1 MAQANDVTKRTVPL
15 GFKILLGGSLAINL
29 AVVGVFAGA
38 AFRKGEDRPQ
48 RSGGQIN
55 YARPYIQALP
65 REDRR
70 AILEAMR
77 PSKKGEDRA
86 TRRALYQE
94 VTDILRV
101 ETFDRQAIE
110 AVLLK
115 QTEVTLSGQR
125 AAQVQWLNRIEDMG
139 TKTVANDL
147 DNARVWF
154 NNVGLPCGDLMHK
167 ILCYLDPKAYH
178 AMVCSCREN
187 RIVANQV

>member
-15 GFKILLGGSLAINL
+15 GFKILFGVSLAINL
-29 AVVGVFAGA
+29 AMIGVFAGA

-48 RSGGQIN
+48 RGGGQIN

-77 PSKKGEDRA
+77 PSKRGEDRA

-94 VTDILRV
+94 VTNILRIK
-101 ETFDRQAIE
+101 TFDRQAIE

-125 AAQVQWLNRIEDMG
+125 AAQVQWLNRIEEMG
-139 TKTVANDL
+139 TQERRAYADAVEDVLK
-147 DNARVWF
+147 R
-154 NNVGLPCGDLMHK
+154 GPPHK
-167 ILCYLDPKAYH
+167 RKPK
-178 AMVCSCREN
+178 SD
-187 RIVANQV
+187 

>member
-1 MAQANDVTKRTVPL
+1 MAQAYDVTKRTVPL
-15 GFKILLGGSLAINL
+15 GFKILLGVSLAINL
-29 AVVGVFAGA
+29 AVIGVFAGA

-48 RSGGQIN
+48 RDGQIN

-77 PSKKGEDRA
+77 PSKRGEDRA

-101 ETFDRQAIE
+101 ETFDRQAVE

-125 AAQVQWLNRIEDMG
+125 AAQVQWLNRIEEMG
-139 TKTVANDL
+139 TQERRAYADAVEDVLK
-147 DNARVWF
+147 R
-154 NNVGLPCGDLMHK
+154 GPPHK
-167 ILCYLDPKAYH
+167 RKPK
-178 AMVCSCREN
+178 SD
-187 RIVANQV
+187 

>member
-15 GFKILLGGSLAINL
+15 GFKILLGVSLAINL
-29 AVVGVFAGA
+29 AVIGVFAGA
-38 AFRKGEDRPQ
+38 AFRKGKDRPQ
-48 RSGGQIN
+48 RGGGQIN

-77 PSKKGEDRA
+77 PSKRGEDRA

-110 AVLLK
+110 AILLK

-125 AAQVQWLNRIEDMG
+125 AAQVQWLNRIEEMG
-139 TKTVANDL
+139 TQERRAYADAVEDVLK
-147 DNARVWF
+147 RS
-154 NNVGLPCGDLMHK
+154 PPHK
-167 ILCYLDPKAYH
+167 RKPK
-178 AMVCSCREN
+178 SD
-187 RIVANQV
+187 